1 MEQEKLYFDT
11 LKVDRHWYFV
21 EYSPPQPTS
30 PFASV
35 HLVITE
41 EVEAE
46 RVAVAMEKELQL
58 WLQRYP
64 VTVMVS
70 SFDSKGLLI
79 NLNPVRSFDHIL
91 GWKDLNTGSIV
102 SHWRLVSNEELPQL
116 TWDPASLKSIYGDIS
131 SRTSTQLK
139 QSARKQQRVLKFGW
153 WLVFLWSVVIPVGIA
168 LLELFSPIWLAIL
181 AFFYSVTMA
190 YIQWMKMLGKW
201 PKTDMEISKEEEERR
216 MHHHHYHCERNP
228 EGFRRLV
235 LENLERESREQ
246 IQSEVAAL
254 KGKLR

>member
-1 MEQEKLYFDT
+1 M
-11 LKVDRHWYFV
+11 
-21 EYSPPQPTS
+21 
-30 PFASV
+30 
-35 HLVITE
+35 
-41 EVEAE
+41 
-46 RVAVAMEKELQL
+46 
-58 WLQRYP
+58 
-64 VTVMVS
+64 
-70 SFDSKGLLI
+70 
-79 NLNPVRSFDHIL
+79 
-91 GWKDLNTGSIV
+91 
-102 SHWRLVSNEELPQL
+102 
-116 TWDPASLKSIYGDIS
+116 
-131 SRTSTQLK
+131 
-139 QSARKQQRVLKFGW
+139 
-153 WLVFLWSVVIPVGIA
+153 IPVGIA